1 MALKLLQPSLRP
13 LGQFDLEDDDT
24 IVGGECVSLTT
35 GAGDRAA
42 SDVTSAGPFSAGTT
56 QLNFSLST
64 FSRGTLCGL
73 ADDGTNGYGT
83 HFGSIIGGTAG
94 QGVSVQLNTGYA
106 TAGSVV
112 TVGPASHVASGKVTV
127 WHAPGLYAVN
137 SEPLAA
143 EADVPD
149 ALLVST
155 QEFGGTVDAQTD
167 AVTTPANCVIDS
179 ATAVNAPI
187 FAASNGKLY
196 TLDSMPAA
204 ADNAF
209 MVGGQATGGVRSD
222 QLAIFVGQMS
232 DSSVVST
239 PASLAQGT
247 WAGSSTVDTDGLG
260 SAYASTTEEYAIYF
274 LGNQGLV

>member
-13 LGQFDLEDDDT
+13 LGQFDLKDDDT
-24 IVGGECVSLTT
+24 IVGGECVSLAT
-35 GAGDRAA
+35 GTGRAA

-56 QLNFSLST
+56 QLNFALGE

-143 EADVPD
+143 AGDVPA
-149 ALLVST
+149 ALLVSG
-155 QEFGGTVDAQTD
+155 QPFGNTVDAETD
-167 AVTTPANCVIDS
+167 AVDTTADCVIGS

-187 FAASNGKLY
+187 FAAANGKLY
-196 TLDSMPAA
+196 TPDNMPAA
-204 ADNAF
+204 ASNAF
-209 MVGGQATGGVRSD
+209 MVGGQASGPARSD

-247 WAGSSTVDTDGLG
+247 FTGGVYGSVDGLG
-260 SAYASTTEEYAIYF
+260 SAYTSSTEEYAIYF

>member
-56 QLNFSLST
+56 QLNFSLSE

-143 EADVPD
+143 AGDVP
-149 ALLVST
+149 AELTATHNS
-155 QEFGGTVDAQTD
+155 GSTVDVETD
-167 AVTTPANCVIDS
+167 MVTSAADCVIDS
-179 ATAVNAPI
+179 ATAVNASI

-196 TLDSMPAA
+196 SP
-204 ADNAF
+204 NAVPDKDANVF
-209 MVGGQATGGVRSD
+209 YAGALATGTVRSD
-222 QLAIFVGQMS
+222 QLGIFVGQMS

-247 WAGSSTVDTDGLG
+247 FTGGVYGSVDGLG
-260 SAYASTTEEYAIYF
+260 SAYTSSTEEYAIYF

>member
-13 LGQFDLEDDDT
+13 LGQFDLKDDDT
-24 IVGGECVSLTT
+24 IVGGECVSLAT
-35 GAGDRAA
+35 GTGRAA

-56 QLNFSLST
+56 QLNFALGE

-143 EADVPD
+143 VGDVPA
-149 ALLVST
+149 ALLVSG
-155 QEFGGTVDAQTD
+155 QPFGGTVDAETG
-167 AVTTPANCVIDS
+167 AVTTAGDCVIDS

-196 TLDSMPAA
+196 TPDTMPAA
-204 ADNAF
+204 ATNAF
-209 MVGGQATGGVRSD
+209 MVGGQADGARSD
-222 QLAIFVGQMS
+222 QLAIFVGQMN

>member
-13 LGQFDLEDDDT
+13 LGQFDLKDDDT
-24 IVGGECVSLTT
+24 IVGGECVSLAT
-35 GAGDRAA
+35 GTGRAA

-56 QLNFSLST
+56 QLNFALGE

-143 EADVPD
+143 QGDVPD
-149 ALLVST
+149 ALTATHNS
-155 QEFGGTVDAQTD
+155 GSTVDVETD
-167 AVTTPANCVIDS
+167 MVTSAAACVIGS
-179 ATAVNAPI
+179 ATAVNASI

-196 TLDSMPAA
+196 SP
-204 ADNAF
+204 NAVPDKDANVF
-209 MVGGQATGGVRSD
+209 YAGALATGTVRSD
-222 QLAIFVGQMS
+222 QLGIFVGQMS

-247 WAGSSTVDTDGLG
+247 FTGGVYGSVDGLG
-260 SAYASTTEEYAIYF
+260 SAYTSSTEEYAIYF